1 MFQLLTLGI
10 ISNNTDITSLPDTYI
25 FIEIASSVNKKL
37 LKSLPFIDCLSNLPL
52 VWNIDRLKVSED
64 IFSPIQIVSQY
75 LHFYEKKELDKKDIY
90 VSSTGDDKTII
101 PLDQETCRLLLDKY
115 FFKKINILSFR
126 FLEIFM
132 YVLANQLKRLSG
144 SSFFK
149 VDNLNYMTNDI
160 NIRSTLFNIL
170 LEVSYDFATK
180 STKTKSAQLQ
190 AEAEVDQLENLVQW
204 NDSNHLLVFFMSQSP
219 ESISALYR
227 NKEIIPANVLNL
239 LKSQRWELVDYQ
251 TMPSERLLSTLESL
265 ARYTTYKIEDYFP
278 YALSVDNLLKIALI
292 LLRTRANIPVV
303 VCGEAGCDKVKY
315 IYIYIVFFNKVFV
328 YFLHNCFL
336 YIFL

>member
-1 MFQLLTLGI
+1 
-10 ISNNTDITSLPDTYI
+10 
-25 FIEIASSVNKKL
+25 
-37 LKSLPFIDCLSNLPL
+37 
-52 VWNIDRLKVSED
+52 
-64 IFSPIQIVSQY
+64 
-75 LHFYEKKELDKKDIY
+75 
-90 VSSTGDDKTII
+90 
-101 PLDQETCRLLLDKY
+101 
-115 FFKKINILSFR
+115 
-126 FLEIFM
+126 M

-303 VCGEAGCDKVKY
+303 VCGEAGCGKVKY